1 MNKFTFSLAGLRS
14 IKGKQESQKKQEL
27 ALLEQKLAAEQAVL
41 EDLLQKAAA
50 LRLRWQEGWQNGGL
64 QQTDLRQFDLCL
76 SQNRQEQQ
84 KQLGR
89 VRQAERERNGCRDQL
104 WQLMQDLKMLDNL
117 REQQYAVWKKEMTL
131 EEEKIVDDL
140 VSFRQAVNKHGEVI

>member
-1 MNKFTFSLAGLRS
+1 MKKFIFTLAGLRS
-14 IKGKQESQKKQEL
+14 IKVKQESQKKQEL
-27 ALLEQKLAAEQAVL
+27 AVLEQNLAAEQAIMD
-41 EDLLQKAAA
+41 DLQQKAAA
-50 LRLRWQEGWQNGGL
+50 LRRGWQAGWQNGGL

-89 VRQAERERNGCRDQL
+89 IRQAERERNLCRDQL

-117 REQQYAVWKKEMTL
+117 REQQYETWKKEMTL

-140 VSFRQAVNKHGEVI
+140 VSFRQAVNKHVEVV